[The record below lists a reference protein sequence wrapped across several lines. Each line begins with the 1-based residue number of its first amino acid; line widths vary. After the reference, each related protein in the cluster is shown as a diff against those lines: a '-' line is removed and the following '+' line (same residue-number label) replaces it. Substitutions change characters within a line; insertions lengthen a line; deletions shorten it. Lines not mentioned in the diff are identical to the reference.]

1 MKDKAKSLLHVM
13 FAAAVCSPLAVDAA
27 HAERPTA
34 ALFEIEQSIETM
46 AFEPMELDI
55 KPDLTLEAPALPS
68 MTQYRMNVFDY
79 DPEENW
85 DDVFGADYLSDYELD
100 STTVNSFLVQDFRS
114 HWQDALDRHESTQ
127 TDKKYKS
134 QKKKWDRFVAKQ
146 SGKTAEE
153 KIENVNDYFNKYTP
167 DYRIRNGQ
175 RVLDYM
181 ISGLDQRL
189 YGGEYFAAPLETM
202 KNRAGDCDDY
212 VVAKYLALKEL
223 GFHEDDLRFAI
234 VENTTPISDDENST
248 KRPLHAVLLVNTAD
262 GLYVL
267 DNNAPYLSKED
278 DNTKYKMLYTMN
290 EQQVDTYRRHT
301 APPVKPS
308 I

>member
-1 MKDKAKSLLHVM
+1 MKDKAKPLLHVM
-13 FAAAVCSPLAVDAA
+13 FAAAICSPLAVDAA
-27 HAERPTA
+27 HAERPSY
-34 ALFEIEQSIETM
+34 ALFDLEQEVETI
-46 AFEPMELDI
+46 AFEPLEMDI
-55 KPDLTLEAPALPS
+55 EPDLTLDIPAPPS
-68 MTQYRMNVFDY
+68 MTQYRMNVFDH

-85 DDVFGADYLSDYELD
+85 NDVLGANYVDDYELD
-100 STTVNSFLVQDFRS
+100 STTVRLAQDFRS
-114 HWQDALDRHESTQ
+114 HWQDALNRHETSQ
-127 TDKKYKS
+127 ADKDYKS

-146 SGKTAEE
+146 DGKTSEQQ
-153 KIENVNDYFNKYTP
+153 IENVNDYFNQYTP
-167 DYRIRNGQ
+167 DYRIKNGK

-189 YGGEYFAAPLETM
+189 YGGEYFASPLETM

-223 GFHEDDLRFAI
+223 GFHEDDLRFAV
-234 VENTTPISDDENST
+234 VENTTPIAADEGIT
-248 KRPLHAVLLVNTAD
+248 QRPLHAVLLVNTAE
-262 GLYVL
+262 GLYIL

-278 DNTKYKMLYTMN
+278 DNTKYKMLYSMN

-301 APPVKPS
+301 APPVKPN